1 MNQMSPQ
8 DETMRLNRVQFS
20 PPSQTQSS
28 VDDNEETCAESCE
41 EDESCDEKPFFGKN
55 GEPSQQLS
63 NSHALVYIQ
72 PVASFDLTENQSI
85 RQESAQQKPSRGH
98 LLDSIPQIEH
108 IDKPI
113 RQEPTDKNSTDKN
126 SSQDLLGNILPDDS
140 TSGLQRVQPSQQH
153 FSNIASQAA
162 QRLNLSMYLMYS
174 PSVPF
179 QFKIGQSVQDIS
191 QLLSRYKTFCTDV
204 KVKMFPLNEELYC
217 HCNSEKEAKKFLLQ
231 FETVVLQYLV
241 HCMSYVKNGD
251 LVYESLLLSVNFN
264 I

>member
-1 MNQMSPQ
+1 MNQMNPQ

-28 VDDNEETCAESCE
+28 VGDDEETCAESGE
-41 EDESCDEKPFFGKN
+41 EDESCDEKP
-55 GEPSQQLS
+55 SQQG
-63 NSHALVYIQ
+63 
-72 PVASFDLTENQSI
+72 
-85 RQESAQQKPSRGH
+85 PSRH

-204 KVKMFPLNEELYC
+204 KVKMFPLNEELYS
-217 HCNSEKEAKKFLLQ
+217 HCNSEKEAKRFLLQ
-231 FETVVLQYLV
+231 FETVVLQYLD

>member
-1 MNQMSPQ
+1 MNQMNPQ
-8 DETMRLNRVQFS
+8 DETMRLNRVHFP

-28 VDDNEETCAESCE
+28 VGDNEETCAESGE
-41 EDESCDEKPFFGKN
+41 EDESCDEKP
-55 GEPSQQLS
+55 SQQ
-63 NSHALVYIQ
+63 
-72 PVASFDLTENQSI
+72 PI
-85 RQESAQQKPSRGH
+85 RQELAQQGPSRH

-113 RQEPTDKNSTDKN
+113 RKEPTDKNSTDKNSTDKNSTDKN
-126 SSQDLLGNILPDDS
+126 SSQDLLGNILQQISQLPDDG
-140 TSGLQRVQPSQQH
+140 TSSLQRLQPSQQH

-162 QRLNLSMYLMYS
+162 QRLKLSMYLMYS

-179 QFKIGQSVQDIS
+179 QFKIGQTVQDIS
-191 QLLSRYKTFCTDV
+191 QVLSRYKTFCTDV

-231 FETVVLQYLV
+231 FETVVLQYLD

-251 LVYESLLLSVNFN
+251 LVYESLLFSVNFN

>member
-1 MNQMSPQ
+1 MNQMNPQ

-28 VDDNEETCAESCE
+28 VGDDEEACAESGE
-41 EDESCDEKPFFGKN
+41 EDESCDEKP
-55 GEPSQQLS
+55 SQQ
-63 NSHALVYIQ
+63 
-72 PVASFDLTENQSI
+72 PI
-85 RQESAQQKPSRGH
+85 RQELALQGPSRH

-113 RQEPTDKNSTDKN
+113 RQESTDKNSTDKN
-126 SSQDLLGNILPDDS
+126 SSQDLLGNIQQISQLPDDS

-179 QFKIGQSVQDIS
+179 QFKIGQTVQDIS
-191 QLLSRYKTFCTDV
+191 QVLSRYKTFCPDV
-204 KVKMFPLNEELYC
+204 RVKMFYLNEELYC
-217 HCNSEKEAKKFLLQ
+217 HCTSDEEAKKFLLQ
-231 FETVVLQYLV
+231 FETVVLKYFH

-251 LVYESLLLSVNFN
+251 LVYESLLLLVNFN

>member
-1 MNQMSPQ
+1 MNQMNPQ

-28 VDDNEETCAESCE
+28 VGDDEETCAESGE
-41 EDESCDEKPFFGKN
+41 EDESCDEKP
-55 GEPSQQLS
+55 SQQG
-63 NSHALVYIQ
+63 
-72 PVASFDLTENQSI
+72 
-85 RQESAQQKPSRGH
+85 PSRH

-217 HCNSEKEAKKFLLQ
+217 HCTSEKEAKKFLLQ